1 MSEKNTRVGVAC
13 FIFKDGK
20 FLMGQRKGSHGD
32 GSWSIPGGHLEFGEQ
47 FEETAAR
54 EAFEETGL
62 KVKNVRFGA
71 LTNDFFRTE
80 EKHYISIWMIS
91 DYDGGEEQILEP
103 ETYINQKWFGFD
115 NLPSP
120 LFLPWQ
126 QLLKSEYID
135 SLKLE
140 ALKTKPE

>member
-62 KVKNVRFGA
+62 KVKNLRFGA

-80 EKHYISIWMIS
+80 EKHYISIWMIRTNFGTRDLYQS
-91 DYDGGEEQILEP
+91 
-103 ETYINQKWFGFD
+103 KVVWF
-115 NLPSP
+115 
-120 LFLPWQ
+120 
-126 QLLKSEYID
+126 
-135 SLKLE
+135 
-140 ALKTKPE
+140 